1 MFGSDCGGCY
11 SARDYEQAKDRWH
24 KTPASRGAKWG
35 ADERPLD
42 NVRKH
47 HYRIVQGEGEAH
59 YDIVL
64 HDTVMARFHKP
75 TTEGWRVQYNYYKSS
90 TSHNFMWRV
99 LGISGRDGY
108 GVLSLRTTD
117 GRDVMVPIGRGS
129 HVHKTFGASLWFTA
143 PDVIDVSRSDHALV
157 EIPKYTDEFKAW
169 RAELHSTFK
178 PLTDL
183 FAFCA
188 EEVRQKWEPPQL
200 RYRHPGS
207 LRGIS
212 TTDPDL
218 WALQRYLNEARSFCY
233 QDLLEKQGFIDLARA
248 AYKTHVTRSLDV
260 RDYRALETPTTD
272 VLAKAAARALLK
284 QMLPLW
290 GARSSLRWEPLPKF
304 VEHLPKN
311 FRRT

>member
-1 MFGSDCGGCY
+1 MFGSDCRGCY
-11 SARDYEQAKDRWH
+11 SARDYEQASDRWH
-24 KTPASRGAKWG
+24 KTPASRNAKWG

-75 TTEGWRVQYNYYKSS
+75 TTEGWRVQYNYHGSR
-90 TSHNFMWRV
+90 TSHAFMWQV
-99 LGISGRDGY
+99 LDIAGSPHG
-108 GVLSLRTTD
+108 LLHTRTT
-117 GRDVMVPIGRGS
+117 GGKTVVVPIGYSRRS
-129 HVHKTFGASLWFTA
+129 FGADLWFTA

-183 FAFCA
+183 FSFCA
-188 EEVRQKWEPPQL
+188 EEVRQEWEPEGSKWS
-200 RYRHPGS
+200 RHPGS
-207 LRGIS
+207 LRELS
-212 TTDPDL
+212 DVDPDL
-218 WALQRYLNEARSFCY
+218 WALQRYIDEARSFCY
-233 QDLLEKQGFIDLARA
+233 QDLLEKQGFIDLARN
-248 AYKTHVTRSLDV
+248 AYKTNVTRSLDV
-260 RDYRALETPTTD
+260 RDYRELPTPTTD
-272 VLAKAAARALLK
+272 VLAKAAARALLE
-284 QMLPLW
+284 QLETLW
-290 GARSSLRWEPLPKF
+290 GTRSKVRWEPLPKF
-304 VEHLPKN
+304 VEHLPRN